1 MGSTALG
8 PAFPLVVFFSPD
20 CHWNA
25 GVLIWGDA
33 MGPRADADLLP
44 RGQEEP
50 GAAGAAGSTVWLL
63 WNTEP
68 SVWGPG
74 SGAASKGW
82 WEAGRRR
89 GKDGSPYLTGAMC
102 VLRRPQ

>member
-1 MGSTALG
+1 
-8 PAFPLVVFFSPD
+8 
-20 CHWNA
+20 
-25 GVLIWGDA
+25 

-74 SGAASKGW
+74 SRTAGKG
-82 WEAGRRR
+82 
-89 GKDGSPYLTGAMC
+89 
-102 VLRRPQ
+102 